1 MHQFDALLKVAEEL
15 NGPSGCPWDIK
26 QTFATLQ
33 PYVLEEAHELME
45 AVDEND
51 DQKMIE
57 ELGDLLYTIIF
68 YGKIAEKNHRF
79 TIGDVIERET
89 EKLIRRHPHVFGNQ
103 RIQDIEGIVEN
114 WEKIKKEEDKNK
126 GRKSPIE
133 GIPKTLPAVAKAQKM
148 VQKLKRTSFP
158 DLPESRNKMDAKTL
172 REQFLHLIAQAE
184 ASGLDA
190 ESELRRATADL
201 ENAFR
206 SWELNE

>member
-1 MHQFDALLKVAEEL
+1 MHQFDALIKVAEKL
-15 NGPSGCPWDIK
+15 NGEDGCPWDIK

-51 DQKMIE
+51 DQKIIE

-68 YGKIAEKNHRF
+68 YGKIAEKNRRF
-79 TIGDVIERET
+79 TIGDVLERET
-89 EKLIRRHPHVFGNQ
+89 EKLIRRHPHVFGD
-103 RIQDIEGIVEN
+103 RKIQDIEGVVDN
-114 WEKIKKEEDKNK
+114 WEKIKKEENK
-126 GRKSPIE
+126 GRKSKVD
-133 GIPKTLPAVAKAQKM
+133 GIPKTLPLLAKAQKI
-148 VQKLKRTSFP
+148 VQKLKRASFP
-158 DLPESRNKMDAKTL
+158 HMPSSREKLDAKTL

-190 ESELRRATADL
+190 ESELRRATSDL

-206 SWELNE
+206 SWELNR